1 LEAVPFRKHWNSS
14 LLIAVLV
21 LTVAPAAMGAA
32 FGKTSGL
39 RQVAM
44 VYIPGN
50 PGFQAVGFVDG
61 HLIISHSGDSTVD
74 IFNLKMRRVDAQ
86 IKMEKPRGIAV
97 DENGGKVY
105 VADAGANNISV
116 ISTKTWKVENN
127 IAVQLAPGPLALSP
141 DGRTLYVGNT
151 HDQSVSAIDLGN
163 GKQAV
168 TVPLGHVD
176 AMVYDPVRSVLYAT
190 LEDQAQVAVLDP
202 GLKVLRRYPVT
213 ASQPSALVLD
223 QQAGRLY
230 VAVRD
235 AVVTL
240 EADSGH
246 EVGRV
251 AAPMGVDSLW
261 LDSGSGKLYAAS
273 SNEVDVISVHS
284 GQFASEDQLT
294 LTVRGHGIV
303 FDTDR
308 KLLLM
313 PSGHEGRSL
322 VLILKPAGTQPGLQ
336 APSQALIQP

>member
-1 LEAVPFRKHWNSS
+1 MYFRKYW
-14 LLIAVLV
+14 LLVGVLAVAL
-21 LTVAPAAMGAA
+21 APLAMGAA
-32 FGKTSGL
+32 FGKTSIL
-39 RQVAM
+39 RQLAM

-61 HLIISHSGDSTVD
+61 HLIISHSGDNTVD
-74 IFNLKMRRVDAQ
+74 IFNVKMRRVDAQ
-86 IKMEKPRGIAV
+86 TKMEKPRGIAV
-97 DENGGKVY
+97 DETGGKVY
-105 VADAGANNISV
+105 VADAGANNIAV
-116 ISTKTWKVENN
+116 ISTRTWKVENS
-127 IAVQLAPGPLALSP
+127 IPVQLAPGPLALSS

-151 HDQSVSAIDLGN
+151 RDQYLSAIDLSN
-163 GKQAV
+163 GKQAA

-176 AMVYDPVRSVLYAT
+176 AIVYDPARNLLYAT

-202 GLKVLRRYPVT
+202 GLKVLRRYTLP

-223 QQAGRLY
+223 QQARRLY

-235 AVVTL
+235 AVVAL

-246 EVGRV
+246 EMGRV

-261 LDSGSGKLYAAS
+261 LDPGGKLYAAA
-273 SNEVDVISVHS
+273 SNEVDVIRVGG
-284 GQFASEDQLT
+284 GQFATEDQLT

-303 FDTDR
+303 FDPDR

-322 VLILKPAGTQPGLQ
+322 VLILKAAGPQPGVQ
-336 APSQALIQP
+336 VPSQALIQP

>member
-1 LEAVPFRKHWNSS
+1 MRVRKYW
-14 LLIAVLV
+14 LVVAVLV
-21 LTVAPAAMGAA
+21 LTGAPLLLAAA

-39 RQVAM
+39 RQLAM

-74 IFNLKMRRVDAQ
+74 IFNVKMRRVEARM
-86 IKMEKPRGIAV
+86 KMEKPRGIAV
-97 DENGGKVY
+97 DKKGGKVY
-105 VADAGANNISV
+105 AADAGAKNIAV
-116 ISTKTWKVENN
+116 ISTRTWKVEKN
-127 IAVQLAPGPLALSP
+127 IPVQLAPGALALSP

-151 HDQSVSAIDLGN
+151 GDQSVSAIDPST
-163 GKQAV
+163 GKEAV

-176 AMVYDPVRSVLYAT
+176 AMVYDPARNVLYAT
-190 LEDQAQVAVLDP
+190 LEDQTQVAVLDP
-202 GLKVLRRYPVT
+202 GLKVLRRYPLA

-223 QQAGRLY
+223 QQARRLY

-235 AVVTL
+235 AVIAL

-246 EVGRV
+246 EAGRV

-261 LDSGSGKLYAAS
+261 LDSGSGKLYATS
-273 SNEVDVISVHS
+273 SNEVDVIRVHG

-303 FDTDR
+303 FDPDR

-322 VLILKPAGTQPGLQ
+322 VLILNPVGPQPGLQ

>member
-1 LEAVPFRKHWNSS
+1 MRVRKYWLAV
-14 LLIAVLV
+14 AVVALALV
-21 LTVAPAAMGAA
+21 PLAMGAA
-32 FGKTSGL
+32 FGRTSSL
-39 RQVAM
+39 RQLAM

-74 IFNLKMRRVDAQ
+74 IFNVKMRRVDAQ
-86 IKMEKPRGIAV
+86 MKMEKPRGIAV

-105 VADAGANNISV
+105 VADAGANNIAV
-116 ISTKTWKVENN
+116 ISTKTWKVENS
-127 IAVQLAPGPLALSP
+127 ISVQLAPGPLALSP
-141 DGRTLYVGNT
+141 DGRTLYVGHT
-151 HDQSVSAIDLGN
+151 RDQSISAIDTSN
-163 GKQAV
+163 GKQAA

-176 AMVYDPVRSVLYAT
+176 AMVYDPTRNVLYAT

-202 GLKVLRRYPVT
+202 GFKVLRRYPLA

-235 AVVTL
+235 AVVAL

-261 LDSGSGKLYAAS
+261 LDSGSGQLYAAS
-273 SNEVDVISVHS
+273 SNEVDVIRVH
-284 GQFASEDQLT
+284 GGHFASEDQLT

-303 FDTDR
+303 FDPDR

-322 VLILKPAGTQPGLQ
+322 VLILKPVGPQPGLQ
-336 APSQALIQP
+336 APSQPLIQP

>member
-1 LEAVPFRKHWNSS
+1 MRVRKYWLVVAVVA
-14 LLIAVLV
+14 LALV
-21 LTVAPAAMGAA
+21 PLAMGAA
-32 FGKTSGL
+32 FGKTSSL
-39 RQVAM
+39 RQLAM
-44 VYIPGN
+44 VYIPGS

-74 IFNLKMRRVDAQ
+74 IFNVKMRRVDAQ
-86 IKMEKPRGIAV
+86 MKMEKPRGIAV

-105 VADAGANNISV
+105 VADAGANNIAV
-116 ISTKTWKVENN
+116 ISTKTWKVENS
-127 IAVQLAPGPLALSP
+127 ISVQLAPGPLALSP
-141 DGRTLYVGNT
+141 DGRTLYVGHT
-151 HDQSVSAIDLGN
+151 RDQSISAIDTSN
-163 GKQAV
+163 GKQAA

-176 AMVYDPVRSVLYAT
+176 AMVYDPTRNVLYAT

-202 GLKVLRRYPVT
+202 GLKVLRRYPLA

-223 QQAGRLY
+223 RQARRLY

-235 AVVTL
+235 AVVAL

-261 LDSGSGKLYAAS
+261 LDSGSGQLYAAS
-273 SNEVDVISVHS
+273 SNEVDVIRVHG

-303 FDTDR
+303 FDPDR

-322 VLILKPAGTQPGLQ
+322 VLILKPVGPQPGLQ
-336 APSQALIQP
+336 APSQPLIQP

>member
-1 LEAVPFRKHWNSS
+1 MHFRKYW
-14 LLIAVLV
+14 LLVGVLAVTL
-21 LTVAPAAMGAA
+21 APVAMGAA
-32 FGKTSGL
+32 FGKTSNL
-39 RQVAM
+39 RQLAM
-44 VYIPGN
+44 VFIPGN
-50 PGFQAVGFVDG
+50 PGFQAAGFVDG
-61 HLIISHSGDSTVD
+61 HLIISHSGDGTVD
-74 IFNLKMRRVDAQ
+74 IFNVKMRRVDAQ
-86 IKMEKPRGIAV
+86 LKMEKPRGIAV
-97 DENGGKVY
+97 DEKGGKVY
-105 VADAGANNISV
+105 VADAGANNIAV
-116 ISTKTWKVENN
+116 ISTRTWRVENT
-127 IAVQLAPGPLALSP
+127 IPVQLAPGPLALSS

-151 HDQSVSAIDLGN
+151 GDQSVSAIDLSN

-176 AMVYDPVRSVLYAT
+176 AMVYDPMRNVLYAS

-202 GLKVLRRYPVT
+202 GLRVLRRYT
-213 ASQPSALVLD
+213 LAASQPSALVLD

-230 VAVRD
+230 LAVRD
-235 AVVTL
+235 GVVAL
-240 EADSGH
+240 EADTGH

-273 SNEVDVISVHS
+273 SNEVDAIGVHG

-303 FDTDR
+303 FDSDR

-322 VLILKPAGTQPGLQ
+322 VLILKPVGAQPGLQ
-336 APSQALIQP
+336 PPSQALIQP